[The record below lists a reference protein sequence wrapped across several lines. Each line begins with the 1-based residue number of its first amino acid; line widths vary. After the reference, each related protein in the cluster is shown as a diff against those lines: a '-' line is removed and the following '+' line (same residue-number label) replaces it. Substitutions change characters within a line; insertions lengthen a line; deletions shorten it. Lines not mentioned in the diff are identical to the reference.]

1 MKTMSLL
8 LSLLLIALALKP
20 FPVAAEAAPDPVLDI
35 EGKKLQSEVDYYIL
49 QRGGGGLTLASTGNE
64 TCPLDVVQEQ
74 HEVSNGLPLMFIP
87 VNPKK
92 GVIRVSTDH
101 NIEFCA
107 ATICVQSTVWKL
119 EYDESSEQQFVT
131 TGGVGAW
138 NFEQLVQDREI

>member
-1 MKTMSLL
+1 MKTISLL

-20 FPVAAEAAPDPVLDI
+20 FPVAAEAAPDP
-35 EGKKLQSEVDYYIL
+35 ERRWWPHPGQHW
-49 QRGGGGLTLASTGNE
+49 NE

-101 NIEFCA
+101 NIEFSA

-119 EYDESSEQQFVT
+119 EYDESSGQQFVT
-131 TGGVGAW
+131 TGGVEGNPGRGTLSNW
-138 NFEQLVQDREI
+138 FKIEKYEDDNNLVFCPTVV